1 MNLVIIPLLSSLILA
16 TIFGWRVL
24 FRQRAVF
31 IVDGVRDFPPNDAGN
46 RWVSHTSPF
55 CLELRR

>member
-1 MNLVIIPLLSSLILA
+1 MKLVIIPLLSSLILA
-16 TIFGWRVL
+16 TIFGSRVL

-31 IVDGVRDFPPNDAGN
+31 IVDGVRDFPPNDAGS